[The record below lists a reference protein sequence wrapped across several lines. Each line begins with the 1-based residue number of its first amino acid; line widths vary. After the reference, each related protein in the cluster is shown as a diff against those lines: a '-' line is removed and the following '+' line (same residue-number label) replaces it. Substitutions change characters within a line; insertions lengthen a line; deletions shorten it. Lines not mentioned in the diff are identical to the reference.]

1 MANQSLATEQ
11 DVKGLIGRDLTAGES
26 ERLPEILT
34 KLSELFR
41 AESGQAFTPG
51 ESSQLVKV
59 NGGKAYLRQRPVVE
73 VSAVEL
79 ESGTEITGFRCRG
92 QWLYVPDVANSMV
105 WVTYSHGA
113 DDVPDLVRTTI
124 ADAARQV
131 LQIDPAAVS
140 GRSQESEGTGPF
152 VGSTSYATWAQGG
165 STRLSPED
173 RAIARGF
180 RVRTGNVWVT

>member
-1 MANQSLATEQ
+1 VTDLASKK
-11 DVKGLIGRDLTAGES
+11 DVEALIGRDLTAGEVQ
-26 ERLPEILT
+26 RLPEILA

-59 NGGKAYLRQRPVVE
+59 NRGKAYLRQRPVVE

-92 QWLYVPDVANSMV
+92 QWLYVPGVANGMV

>member
-1 MANQSLATEQ
+1 MTDLASKK
-11 DVKGLIGRDLTAGES
+11 DVEALIGRDLTAGEVQ
-26 ERLPEILT
+26 RLPEILA

-51 ESSQLVKV
+51 TSTQLVKV
-59 NGGKAYLRQRPVVE
+59 NGGKAYLRQRPVVS
-73 VSAVEL
+73 VSSVEL
-79 ESGTEITGFRCRG
+79 ENGSEITGFRCRG
-92 QWLYVPDVANSMV
+92 QWLYVPGVANGMV

-113 DDVPDLVRTTI
+113 EEIPDLVRTTI

-131 LQIDPAAVS
+131 LEIDPAAVS

-173 RAIARGF
+173 RVTARGF